1 MKTIKINRIYTRSF
15 ILFLACFYS
24 LFVFLFT
31 NVQINFAQDQSFG
44 FSSRVIVKGDT
55 ILDGYIVAS
64 NEDGFSTTTEAYQD
78 NIIGVITE
86 NPAVELNLGNTENT
100 YPIATSGEAY
110 VWVSLANGSIKNGDP
125 ITSSPWEG
133 IGMKATAVGPILG
146 MALEDVKASE
156 DNTENEKTVT
166 KIRVSVNPTSAN
178 QGALSGG
185 GIAGSLKT
193 GPQSLLSYI
202 VSGIILLATIS
213 ISLFYFGRL
222 SMKGVEAMGR
232 NTLAYKRIQFGILA
246 NLLAGLLIAT
256 VGIGAALYIMR

>member
-1 MKTIKINRIYTRSF
+1 MKNNKIYNKNTRSF
-15 ILFLACFYS
+15 ILFLACFFS
-24 LFVFLFT
+24 LFIVLFT
-31 NVQINFAQDQSFG
+31 NVDINFAQEQSFG
-44 FSSRVIVKGDT
+44 FSSRVTVKGDT

-64 NEDGFSTTTEAYQD
+64 NGDGFSTTTEAYQD
-78 NIIGVITE
+78 NIVGVITE
-86 NPAVELNLGNTENT
+86 NPAIELTLENKENT

-110 VWVSLANGSIKNGDP
+110 VWVSLANGPINNGDS

-146 MALEDVKASE
+146 MALEDVKGDE
-156 DNTENEKTVT
+156 NNKENEKTVT
-166 KIRVSVNPTSAN
+166 KIRVSLNPTSAS
-178 QGALSGG
+178 QGTQSGS
-185 GIAGSLKT
+185 GIAGSSKM
-193 GPQSLLSYI
+193 GPQSILSYM

-232 NTLAYKRIQFGILA
+232 NPLAYKRIQFGILA